1 MTDAAE
7 TVGWI
12 VATFAALGVALGLA
26 GYVSVSWGYEVFVL
40 AAQGQGGVAERFGP
54 IFVSLVFFQNV
65 SVAFFVGLVASL
77 LAGLTFGSQ
86 FYDGRTAVLA
96 TGAGG
101 LVGFYVMV
109 VLAFLLMSMGMQTA
123 RGFGLGDALVP
134 FLLAGV
140 PSGIVGAVAGY
151 FGWMRS

>member
-1 MTDAAE
+1 MTDASE

-26 GYVSVSWGYEVFVL
+26 GYVSVSWGHEVFV
-40 AAQGQGGVAERFGP
+40 ASAQGEGGAAERFGP
-54 IFVSLVFFQNV
+54 IFLSVIFFQNV

-77 LAGLTFGSQ
+77 LAGLSFGSG

-101 LVGFYVMV
+101 LVGFYLMV
-109 VLAFLLMSMGMQTA
+109 VLAFAIMSMGMATP
-123 RGFGLGDALVP
+123 RGFGFGDALVP
-134 FLLAGV
+134 LLLAGI
-140 PSGIVGAVAGY
+140 PAGIVGAIAGY
-151 FGWMRS
+151 FGWMRT